1 MYSYTKRARDATF
14 WTAKP
19 SRRPHRASAMCGNNP
34 NLAPEVNTAKCIGG
48 TALGFAI
55 VTVVGILLD
64 WPGFISA
71 AAGILSIIGNS
82 IICCCGPKGK
92 GEGAGKFTAAMVL
105 NIIACV
111 LHFAAII
118 GVIVFYLAMVATVA
132 TETEKC
138 VECVCRD
145 EYKAQQDRSYR
156 RVLFESPH
164 FVDEKAFSCASW
176 EGYDCSE
183 LEATWG
189 YTAAGAAA
197 VRENCADTCLEYGEA
212 RRLQQM
218 GAMIGIK
225 ASVKTAVKVN
235 RRKLQQRDAQAQADY
250 DRCTALVATDMT
262 QAEQEYYNTC
272 KDDTEGSKAFC
283 DLMNFILLA
292 TLTFYLIIMIPTMA
306 FALISG
312 ILEAIAAAKCSAA
325 KKACGNPAT
334 ATV

>member
-1 MYSYTKRARDATF
+1 
-14 WTAKP
+14 
-19 SRRPHRASAMCGNNP
+19 MCGNNP

-145 EYKAQQDRSYR
+145 EYKAQQDWSYR

-197 VRENCADTCLEYGEA
+197 VRENCADTCMVDTEYGEA
-212 RRLQQM
+212 LRLQQM

-225 ASVKTAVKVN
+225 ADVKTAVKVN

-272 KDDTEGSKAFC
+272 KDNTEGSKAFC